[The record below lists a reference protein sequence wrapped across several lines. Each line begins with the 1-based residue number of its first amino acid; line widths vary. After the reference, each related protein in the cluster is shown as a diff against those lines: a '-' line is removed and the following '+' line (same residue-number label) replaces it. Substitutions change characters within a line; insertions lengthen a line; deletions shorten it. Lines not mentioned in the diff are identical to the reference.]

1 MNRKTRL
8 SNQQGFSL
16 IEILIVISLIAV
28 AGTFVVNQLLA
39 RLDEGNVNAAKI
51 QINQYKQLLEDYR
64 RYCSGYPTTEQGLEA
79 LVAKPTG
86 APDCPNYPA
95 SGFIQGG
102 KVPTDPW
109 GTAYLYES
117 ADGGKTYVITSL
129 GSDRKEAGENFAKDI
144 KSNEL

>member
-1 MNRKTRL
+1 VNKNRKI

-64 RYCSGYPTTEQGLEA
+64 RYCSIYPTTDQGLDS
-79 LVAKPTG
+79 LVAKPTVE
-86 APDCPNYPA
+86 PECPNYPA

-102 KVPTDPW
+102 KVPSDPW
-109 GTAYLYES
+109 GTTYLYES

-129 GSDRKEAGENFAKDI
+129 GNDKKEGGENFAKDI
-144 KSNEL
+144 KSNEI